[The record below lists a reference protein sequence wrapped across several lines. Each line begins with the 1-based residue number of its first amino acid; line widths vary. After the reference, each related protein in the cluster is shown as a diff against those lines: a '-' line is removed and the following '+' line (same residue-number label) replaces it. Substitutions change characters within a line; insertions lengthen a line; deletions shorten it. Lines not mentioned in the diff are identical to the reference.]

1 MYIPNGF
8 RFENEEEKIA
18 FMKQYSFATMITNK
32 DNVPIATQLPFLV
45 EEISGKLVLSSH
57 FALANEQA
65 KVITENISLVIFTEP
80 HAYISPKHYDKW
92 ESVPTW
98 DYIAVHA
105 YGKAKVLED
114 ETSKLKVLERMI
126 HFYEKDY
133 LQQWDTLTDKFK
145 TGMMRGIVAFE
156 LEVSD
161 LQGQKKLSQ
170 NKTGVERDRIIEQ
183 LESGNNTVEKDLA
196 NYIRGEK
203 K

>member
-8 RFENEEEKIA
+8 QFDNDDEKVA
-18 FMKQYSFATMITNK
+18 FMKQYSFATIITTK
-32 DNVPIATQLPFLV
+32 DNFPIATQLPFLV
-45 EEISGKLVLSSH
+45 EKNSDKLVLSSH

-65 KVITENISLVIFTEP
+65 KIITENISLVIFTEP
-80 HAYISPKHYDKW
+80 HAYISPKHYEKR

-105 YGKAKVLED
+105 YGKAKILDD
-114 ETSKLKVLERMI
+114 ETSKLKILERMI

-133 LQQWDTLTDKFK
+133 LQQWDGLTEKFR

-170 NKTGVERDRIIEQ
+170 NKTVAERDRIIEQ
-183 LESGNNTVEKDLA
+183 LENGGNTVEKDLA
-196 NYIRGEK
+196 KYIREENK
-203 K
+203 